1 LIVRREATHP
11 IAQMSPRFPAAVPAL
26 ITAAACLFV
35 TRASAEETQKIDEER
50 MKEMSDPN
58 GFSEDRDHVRVGPI
72 VGLGLPRP
80 LAIEALVKIERV
92 VGLGLEYSFL
102 PRMNLFGVDT
112 TFYAVAADLRVF
124 PFRGGFFL
132 GLRAGY
138 QRIGAQA
145 TVSIAQ
151 LGSLTESAVGESA
164 FLNPRLGFL
173 WTWNNGF
180 TIGIDAGVQLPVS
193 SSITSTLPSGVLV
206 EVDDAMVRVA
216 NTLGHA
222 PTPTVDLLRIG
233 FLF

>member
-1 LIVRREATHP
+1 MRPTSLAP
-11 IAQMSPRFPAAVPAL
+11 LLLGAAL
-26 ITAAACLFV
+26 LHTAP
-35 TRASAEETQKIDEER
+35 ASAEPGKKINQER
-50 MKEMSDPN
+50 VEEMSDPN
-58 GFSEDRDHVRVGPI
+58 GVSEDTDHVRVGPL

-92 VGLGLEYSFL
+92 VGVGLEYSVL
-102 PRMNLFGVDT
+102 PKMNIFGVDT
-112 TFYAVAADLRVF
+112 TFYAIAADLRVF

-151 LGSLTESAVGESA
+151 LGSLTESATGESV

-173 WTWNNGF
+173 WTWHNGF
-180 TIGIDAGVQLPVS
+180 TVGIDAGVQLPVS
-193 SSITSTLPSGVLV
+193 SSITSTLPSGLLV
-206 EVDDAMVRVA
+206 AVDDSMVRVA
-216 NTLGHA
+216 NALGHA